1 MSTDKAKDNLFIE
14 SALKAI
20 EVEGAAINALK
31 DRIGTEFERAC
42 SIILNCSG
50 RVVVT
55 GMGKSGHIGKK
66 IAATLASTGTP
77 AMYVH
82 PGEASHGDIGMIT
95 NSDVVLA
102 LSNSGTTEE
111 ITLLLPILKR
121 KDIPLISITG
131 DKNSALA
138 EAASANID
146 GKVEEE
152 ACPLGLAP
160 TSSTTAALVLG
171 DALAMALLEAR
182 GFTRDEF
189 AISHPGGNLGR
200 KLLVKVKDV
209 MHSGTEIPKVTDETP
224 LARALLEMSDKGF
237 GLTTVI
243 NEEGYIQGVFT
254 DGDLRRS
261 LDSGIDIQKTPVKEF
276 MSSDYKYIS
285 SNALAAEAALLMQES
300 NIYVLIVA
308 QEDGCIEGIIKMHD
322 LLDANI
328 V

>member
-1 MSTDKAKDNLFIE
+1 
-14 SALKAI
+14 
-20 EVEGAAINALK
+20 
-31 DRIGTEFERAC
+31 
-42 SIILNCSG
+42 
-50 RVVVT
+50 
-55 GMGKSGHIGKK
+55 
-66 IAATLASTGTP
+66 
-77 AMYVH
+77 MYVH

-121 KDIPLISITG
+121 KNIPLISITG

-182 GFTRDEF
+182 GFTRDDF
-189 AISHPGGNLGR
+189 AISHPGCNLGR

-261 LDSGIDIQKTPVKEF
+261 LDSGIDIQKTPVKDV